1 MKEALGN
8 VLSGSVTY
16 AVRDTHF
23 NGTEIHEGDIIGL
36 LDGTIVEVGQSVD
49 AVAMALVCD
58 MIQKKGDDPIVTV
71 FYGENMDEENAN
83 ALMEAVNEK
92 YPDAECMVQR
102 GGQPLY
108 YYYFSVE

>member
-1 MKEALGN
+1 MKEASEN

-23 NGTEIHEGDIIGL
+23 NGSEIHEGDIMGL
-36 LDGTIVEVGQSVD
+36 MDGEIVEVGQSVD
-49 AVAMALVCD
+49 TVALNLLCN
-58 MIQKKGDDPIVTV
+58 MIEKKGEESIVTV
-71 FYGENMDEENAN
+71 FYGENMDEQNAN
-83 ALMEAVNEK
+83 ALLEAVSEK